1 MRKIHLILLIGL
13 GIFLLF
19 GGCKKGTVTLQEE
32 VQYTLEDLIAQGWAA
47 FEEGNYM
54 TAKDKFYSAK
64 MKDPLEKEVYSG
76 LGWSFFKLDSLEQA
90 SNEFNIC
97 ACLSEPTADIAAGW
111 AFTLNTMK
119 EYASSTEKASTAL
132 VLNPSWVFSHG
143 LSLDIRD
150 LHLLKA
156 EHYYLLGYF
165 AESLA
170 EVKILNPVFTAD
182 VTTDFGRSELA
193 AEIERL
199 KGEV

>member
-19 GGCKKGTVTLQEE
+19 GGCKKGTVTLQED
-32 VQYTLEDLIAQGWAA
+32 VQYTLDELIAQGWAA
-47 FEEGNYM
+47 FEQSDYM

-64 MKDPLEKEVYSG
+64 MMNPLEKEVYSG
-76 LGWSFFKLDSLEQA
+76 LGWSYFKLDSLEQA
-90 SNEFNIC
+90 TVEFNIC

-119 EYASSTEKASTAL
+119 EYASSTEKASAAIAIDS
-132 VLNPSWVFSHG
+132 SWVFAHG
-143 LSLDIRD
+143 LSLDVRE

-156 EHYYLLGYF
+156 ENYYLLGSF
-165 AESLA
+165 AESLL
-170 EVKILNPVFTAD
+170 EVKILNPAFTAD
-182 VTTDFGRSELA
+182 ITTDFGRSALA